1 MKPLIRD
8 DAEFRNE
15 IVSQPQYS
23 LKIKKFKLKLKDF
36 VEKTD
41 SEDTEVYNQNIES
54 LRVQTGIKLPKFV
67 LEKFDGDI
75 LRWKQFEESFEAA
88 VHKNERISNVDKFT
102 YLLGYFEKAPL
113 QAVENLPLTNDT
125 YIQTWELLKERHG
138 NPQLLISLYMD
149 ELIKLSKVNC
159 SNVTKLGE
167 LYDRIESNVRVLK
180 TVGIQ
185 QEHFDHFSCRLH

>member
-67 LEKFDGDI
+67 LE
-75 LRWKQFEESFEAA
+75 
-88 VHKNERISNVDKFT
+88 
-102 YLLGYFEKAPL
+102 
-113 QAVENLPLTNDT
+113 
-125 YIQTWELLKERHG
+125 
-138 NPQLLISLYMD
+138 
-149 ELIKLSKVNC
+149 
-159 SNVTKLGE
+159 
-167 LYDRIESNVRVLK
+167 
-180 TVGIQ
+180 
-185 QEHFDHFSCRLH
+185 

>member
-88 VHKNERISNVDKFT
+88 VHKNERISNVEKFT
-102 YLLGYFEKAPL
+102 YLLGYLEKAPL
-113 QAVENLPLTNDT
+113 QAVLNFPLTNDT
-125 YIQTWELLKERHG
+125 YIQAW
-138 NPQLLISLYMD
+138 D
-149 ELIKLSKVNC
+149 
-159 SNVTKLGE
+159 
-167 LYDRIESNVRVLK
+167 
-180 TVGIQ
+180 
-185 QEHFDHFSCRLH
+185 F